1 MSEALLIVSVMK
13 VTFHNEAR
21 DATAWDDAGFA
32 DRYWAAVADEA
43 LSLAGSVDASDLD
56 SWLLPDDAVA
66 PDQVGE
72 GAATAD
78 PFAGVERVERA
89 ARAARAAIAAQDLL
103 FHQILV
109 EAASD
114 PVPWVGPDPTVDP
127 LWQDPRGRS
136 TWTVRE
142 HRRSWAVRA
151 AAADIGARVRLTDNQ
166 VRARAHRAKVLS
178 EQTPLVWAAC
188 LAGDVSEQ
196 NMMTVADLAGS
207 LPADS
212 AVWARFDAA
221 IAGAATTDVPGR
233 FRTRAR
239 AARER
244 VHAESLA
251 ERHTRAAADRRVEV
265 TPELDGMAYVGA
277 LLPAEKAHMIDGDLE
292 QRARHLHGLL
302 GETRTLAQI
311 RADVFADLLL
321 AENAE
326 TTENTD
332 SDPADGD
339 PADVDPGIGDSAN
352 AKRGKTQRAR
362 ATVRITIPALTLLG
376 HSDQPATLDGY
387 GPIPLETAKELA
399 AGASSWIRVLTHPV
413 TGTIVD
419 VDRRTYRVPADLR
432 RLLHTLHP
440 TCVFPGCSR
449 PADDCDYDHRKRWAD
464 GGGTSLTNG
473 EPLERRHHVVKDET
487 LWHSDLDIET
497 GRISWTSPSGF
508 RIEEDPPPF

>member
-1 MSEALLIVSVMK
+1 MSEALHIVEVMK
-13 VTFHNEAR
+13 VTFHSEAR
-21 DATAWDDAGFA
+21 SAAAWDDAGLA

-43 LSLAGSVDASDLD
+43 LGLVGSVDASDLD
-56 SWLLPDDAVA
+56 SWLLPDEAVA
-66 PDQVGE
+66 PDQVGDDIVAV
-72 GAATAD
+72 G
-78 PFAGVERVERA
+78 PFAEVERVERA
-89 ARAARAAIAAQDLL
+89 ARAARAAVAAQDLL
-103 FHQILV
+103 FHQVLA

-114 PVPWVGPDPTVDP
+114 PAPWVGPDPTVDP
-127 LWQDPRGRS
+127 LWQDPRGWS

-178 EQTPLVWAAC
+178 EQTPILWAAC
-188 LAGDVSEQ
+188 LAGNVSEQ
-196 NMMTVADLAGS
+196 NMMTASDLAGS

-212 AVWARFDAA
+212 AVWAKFDAA
-221 IAGAATTDVPGR
+221 IADAATTDVPGR

-239 AARER
+239 AVRER

-251 ERHTRAAADRRVEV
+251 ERRTRAAADRRVEI
-265 TPELDGMAYVGA
+265 TPELDGMAYLGA
-277 LLPAEKAHMIDGDLE
+277 LLPAEKAHMIDGDLD
-292 QRARHLHGLL
+292 QRARHLHGLP

-321 AENAE
+321 AE
-326 TTENTD
+326 TTEDTD
-332 SDPADGD
+332 ADPAAGG
-339 PADVDPGIGDSAN
+339 PAN
-352 AKRGKTQRAR
+352 AKHVNTPRVR

-376 HSDQPATLDGY
+376 HGDEPATLDGY

-399 AGASSWIRVLTHPV
+399 AGAPSWIRVLTHPV

-419 VDRRTYRVPADLR
+419 VDRHTYRVPADLR

-449 PADDCDYDHRKRWAD
+449 PADDCDYDHRDRWAD

-473 EPLERRHHVVKDET
+473 QPLDRRHHTIKDET
-487 LWHSDLDIET
+487 LWRSDRDPDT
-497 GRISWTSPSGF
+497 GRITWTSPSGY
-508 RIEEDPPPF
+508 RVDEDPPPF